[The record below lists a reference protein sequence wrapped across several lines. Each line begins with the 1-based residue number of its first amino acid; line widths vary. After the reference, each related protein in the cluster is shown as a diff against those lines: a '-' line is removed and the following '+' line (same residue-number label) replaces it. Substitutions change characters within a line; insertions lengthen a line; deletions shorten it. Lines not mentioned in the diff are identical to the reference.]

1 MRHERK
7 RHRRKVRQ
15 AFDDYDFD
23 AIGGGCAD
31 APKAE
36 KRK

>member
-1 MRHERK
+1 MK
-7 RHRRKVRQ
+7 RIKQKPRRKVRQ